1 MPCLALTQTAD
12 LQYIFFI
19 PVLSLV
25 IVAPILSVNNPY
37 GEFFASQHQTVAAPW
52 FAMFN
57 VWSSFTNCG
66 LSLSDTSMI
75 PFIDSHVFVF
85 GE

>member
-1 MPCLALTQTAD
+1 M
-12 LQYIFFI
+12 QYIFFI
-19 PVLSLV
+19 PVV
-25 IVAPILSVNNPY
+25 AFTIIAPILTIGEPY
-37 GEFFASQHQTVAAPW
+37 AEFFESQHRRVSTPW

-75 PFIDSHVFVF
+75 PFINSHGFVF
-85 GE
+85 SESSREVIIP